1 MTVKRL
7 IVLFL
12 SCGLLFILA
21 ACQSKPAEEP
31 TNGKP
36 EVTNNMD
43 PTQPFSKGPSA
54 PPSMKGPTGPPP
66 GTDVTE
72 IDTDNPPQAITEVE
86 DITITMP
93 TGEKADS

>member
-7 IVLFL
+7 SVLFL
-12 SCGLLFILA
+12 SCGLLFVLA
-21 ACQSKPAEEP
+21 ACQSNPVEEP
-31 TNGKP
+31 TNSEQ

-43 PTQPFSKGPSA
+43 PAEPFSRGPSA

-66 GTDVTE
+66 GTDLTE
-72 IDTDNPPQAITEVE
+72 IDQDNPPQAITEVE

-93 TGEKADS
+93 SGEEAES